1 MLQCEKN
8 AASCRSDNLISEI
21 KFTGICLF
29 AADNVDHNIVTLNG
43 QGVFHGMGMIAMI
56 TPKNTR
62 SSVVPRKKVSDL
74 NVVADSKID
83 IVDVRFA
90 TNTRDKM
97 KFDVL
102 RLPGMIDIEAN
113 IFWKLATRFK
123 KGIPDWSG
131 TMHLLNQK
139 KQHPGPAS
147 VEFLPMIDLKPSDES
162 CIFSTLSFLNNL
174 TEQNNIGYTVVT
186 FDQPLYWK
194 ACEIL
199 QKLPDGDTLKNIVVL
214 LGSFHTLMF

>member
-1 MLQCEKN
+1 
-8 AASCRSDNLISEI
+8 
-21 KFTGICLF
+21 
-29 AADNVDHNIVTLNG
+29 
-43 QGVFHGMGMIAMI
+43 MGMIAII

-62 SSVVPRKKVSDL
+62 SSAVPRKKVSDL

-102 RLPGMIDIEAN
+102 RLPGMIDSEAN

-123 KGIPDWSG
+123 NGIPDWSG
-131 TMHLLNQK
+131 TMYLLNQK

-147 VEFLPMIDLKPSDES
+147 VEFLPIIDLKPSDES

-174 TEQNNIGYTVVT
+174 TEQKNIGYAVVT
-186 FDQPLYWK
+186 FANPCTGRRARYYRSN
-194 ACEIL
+194 
-199 QKLPDGDTLKNIVVL
+199 QKVT
-214 LGSFHTLMF
+214 H

>member
-1 MLQCEKN
+1 MLRFEEN

-21 KFTGICLF
+21 KLTGICLS
-29 AADNVDHNIVTLNG
+29 APDNVDRNIVTLNG
-43 QGVFHGMGMIAMI
+43 QGVFHGMRAIARI
-56 TPKNTR
+56 TPNNTR
-62 SSVVPRKKVSDL
+62 PSVVPRKKVSDL

-139 KQHPGPAS
+139 KQHPEPAS
-147 VEFLPMIDLKPSDES
+147 VEFLPIIDLEPSDEQ
-162 CIFSTLSFLNNL
+162 FSTLSFFNNL
-174 TEQNNIGYTVVT
+174 TEQSNISYTVMT

-194 ACEIL
+194 ACKIL
-199 QKLPDGDTLKNIVVL
+199 QKLPMVT
-214 LGSFHTLMF
+214 H

>member
-1 MLQCEKN
+1 MD
-8 AASCRSDNLISEI
+8 R
-21 KFTGICLF
+21 
-29 AADNVDHNIVTLNG
+29 NIVTLNG
-43 QGVFHGMGMIAMI
+43 QGVFHGMRTIARI
-56 TPKNTR
+56 TPNNTR
-62 SSVVPRKKVSDL
+62 SSVVPRKKVGDL

-139 KQHPGPAS
+139 KQHPEPAR
-147 VEFLPMIDLKPSDES
+147 VEFLPIIDLEQSDEQ
-162 CIFSTLSFLNNL
+162 FSTLSFFNNL
-174 TEQNNIGYTVVT
+174 TEQSNISYTAVT
-186 FDQPLYWK
+186 FDQPLHWK
-194 ACEIL
+194 ACKIL
-199 QKLPDGDTLKNIVVL
+199 QKLPMVT
-214 LGSFHTLMF
+214 H

>member
-1 MLQCEKN
+1 
-8 AASCRSDNLISEI
+8 
-21 KFTGICLF
+21 
-29 AADNVDHNIVTLNG
+29 
-43 QGVFHGMGMIAMI
+43 MGMIAMI
-56 TPKNTR
+56 FPKNTR
-62 SSVVPRKKVSDL
+62 SSIVPRKKVSDL

-83 IVDVRFA
+83 IVGVRFA

-102 RLPGMIDIEAN
+102 RLPGMIDIEEN

-147 VEFLPMIDLKPSDES
+147 VEFLPMTDLKPNDES

-174 TEQNNIGYTVVT
+174 TEQNNIGYAVVT
-186 FDQPLYWK
+186 FANPCIGRR
-194 ACEIL
+194 A
-199 QKLPDGDTLKNIVVL
+199 
-214 LGSFHTLMF
+214 